1 MNGEKVFIVLDF
13 SVFLRRGDRHG
24 ATNRGNHVEF
34 VFFPCQ
40 IALLYQLKARK
51 FDTYNSHMFVTLI
64 GLVGTIPS
72 CE

>member
-1 MNGEKVFIVLDF
+1 MTGEKVSVVLDF
-13 SVFLRRGDRHG
+13 SVFLCRRDRRG

-34 VFFPCQ
+34 VFSCQ

-51 FDTYNSHMFVTLI
+51 FDTYHFHIFGTLI
-64 GLVGTIPS
+64 GLVGAIPS